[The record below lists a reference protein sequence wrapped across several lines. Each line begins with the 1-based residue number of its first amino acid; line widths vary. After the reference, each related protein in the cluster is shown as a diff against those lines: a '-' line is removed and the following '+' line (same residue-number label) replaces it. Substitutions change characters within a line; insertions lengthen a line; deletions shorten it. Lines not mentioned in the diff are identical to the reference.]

1 MLVEP
6 PERRLNPAAG
16 SPVFTMRSDAEP
28 MHRLLPDSRPGPSTV
43 CTLWPGVCCI
53 GVLKYAPVESR
64 GERVRSESSAGSGSM
79 GIRPLARVWSPNA
92 VGDSLIQTVM
102 GRPEIP
108 FRDGHGVTAEER
120 RSRAGSTAR
129 TRDVRWD
136 ASCF

>member
-1 MLVEP
+1 
-6 PERRLNPAAG
+6 
-16 SPVFTMRSDAEP
+16 

-92 VGDSLIQTVM
+92 VGTLSPDMSW
-102 GRPEIP
+102 RPEIP
-108 FRDGHGVTAEER
+108 FRDGHGVPAEER
-120 RSRAGSTAR
+120 RSRAGSAAL
-129 TRDVRWD
+129 TRDVRW
-136 ASCF
+136 ALVFRGI